1 MQLRNKVRLLHFLI
15 KRVKSLKGIAYLK
28 EEMGNVLLSRYLNSP
43 IIYLL
48 KSIQDMNTLAT
59 TLVFSALNSILK
71 KAYLSSFS
79 CRRLIRSS
87 ADTVSERSTNI
98 PCTGETIRSSLAQE
112 KQQERAVRILQKS
125 TSSSLYYDKYIVVSS
140 TCLLFEHLKFF
151 KAPYMSS
158 YVPYIFFISQV
169 YQPSCSTSSSRRRE
183 GTQ

>member
-1 MQLRNKVRLLHFLI
+1 MFYYLGASIALLCI
-15 KRVKSLKGIAYLK
+15 
-28 EEMGNVLLSRYLNSP
+28 
-43 IIYLL
+43 L

-59 TLVFSALNSILK
+59 TLAFSALNSILK

>member
-28 EEMGNVLLSRYLNSP
+28 EEMGNVLLSRYLISP
-43 IIYLL
+43 VMYLNLL
-48 KSIQDMNTLAT
+48 KSIQVMNTFAT

-98 PCTGETIRSSLAQE
+98 PCTGETIRSSLA
-112 KQQERAVRILQKS
+112 
-125 TSSSLYYDKYIVVSS
+125 
-140 TCLLFEHLKFF
+140 
-151 KAPYMSS
+151 
-158 YVPYIFFISQV
+158 
-169 YQPSCSTSSSRRRE
+169 
-183 GTQ
+183 